1 MPPGAPYARL
11 RQNLGADHSGR
22 TNVPLV
28 VTNADVLHDG
38 IAVMV
43 DRVRDNAFALISDTA
58 IDLSNPGYG
67 GSSATVEVVGS
78 MG

>member
-1 MPPGAPYARL
+1 MRL
-11 RQNLGADHSGR
+11 RQNLGAEYGR
-22 TNVPLV
+22 RSNFALIVAD
-28 VTNADVLHDG
+28 ADVLYDR